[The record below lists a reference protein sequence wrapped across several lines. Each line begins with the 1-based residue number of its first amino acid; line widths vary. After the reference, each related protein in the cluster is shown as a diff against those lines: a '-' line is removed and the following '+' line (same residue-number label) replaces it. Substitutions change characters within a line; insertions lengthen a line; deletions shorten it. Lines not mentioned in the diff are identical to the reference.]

1 MKVFI
6 NLSFHR
12 KLIVIEKKQKTVA
25 VFGAGIAGLTTAHK
39 LKIIQNLKTI
49 CRRIHTALPKATH
62 LFLAVVDEISQKSWR
77 QNVYQKALH
86 HLVLYQ
92 SNFYWPL

>member
-39 LKIIQNLKTI
+39 FSKCGYIVKVYESNSEAGGFSRSARRKKIII
-49 CRRIHTALPKATH
+49 
-62 LFLAVVDEISQKSWR
+62 
-77 QNVYQKALH
+77 
-86 HLVLYQ
+86 
-92 SNFYWPL
+92 